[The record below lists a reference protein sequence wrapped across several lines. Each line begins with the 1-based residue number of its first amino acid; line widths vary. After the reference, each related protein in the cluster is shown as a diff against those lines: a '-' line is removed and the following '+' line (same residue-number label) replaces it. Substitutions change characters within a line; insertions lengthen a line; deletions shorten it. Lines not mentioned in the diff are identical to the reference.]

1 MSAFL
6 ARRALALP
14 LILLGVSAVTFV
26 LMHLIPGDPVRI
38 FLGSEGAVPPEAIE
52 RLRAQWGLDKP
63 LYIQYFYYIANLL
76 RGDLGYAI
84 HTAQPVS
91 QDLLRR
97 LPATLELSMAGFTIA
112 LLISIPLGIISAV
125 KKDTWIDHLSRV
137 TSLFF
142 LSMPN
147 FWIGLMLIYL
157 LYFTFKVVPAP
168 MGRLGLT
175 DTPPPF
181 ITGLYTIDSLLAGDL
196 STFVKSL
203 KQLILP
209 ALVLSFTSIGLI
221 VRMLRSSMLEI
232 LQMDYIRTAEA
243 KGLSYFV
250 INCKHA
256 LRNALIP
263 TITILAI
270 QLGSLMGGNVV
281 VETVFN
287 WPGIGLYFVTAIQWL
302 DYAPVI
308 GIAVM
313 IATIFVIFNFIADV
327 VYALIDPRIKYG

>member
-1 MSAFL
+1 
-6 ARRALALP
+6 
-14 LILLGVSAVTFV
+14 
-26 LMHLIPGDPVRI
+26 
-38 FLGSEGAVPPEAIE
+38 
-52 RLRAQWGLDKP
+52 
-63 LYIQYFYYIANLL
+63 
-76 RGDLGYAI
+76 
-84 HTAQPVS
+84 
-91 QDLLRR
+91 
-97 LPATLELSMAGFTIA
+97 
-112 LLISIPLGIISAV
+112 
-125 KKDTWIDHLSRV
+125 
-137 TSLFF
+137 
-142 LSMPN
+142 
-147 FWIGLMLIYL
+147 
-157 LYFTFKVVPAP
+157 

>member
-1 MSAFL
+1 VSAFL

>member
-1 MSAFL
+1 VSAFL

-112 LLISIPLGIISAV
+112 LLVSIPLGIISAV
-125 KKDTWIDHLSRV
+125 KKDTWIDHVSRV

-147 FWIGLMLIYL
+147 FWVGLMLIYL

-313 IATIFVIFNFIADV
+313 IATIFVLFNFIADV
-327 VYALIDPRIKYG
+327 VYALVDPRIKYG